1 MALHQPSTVHF
12 RGGLVFCPSSLLAR
26 ERRTALASQ
35 LAKRP
40 GLGVEL
46 DMDMVRSHPHRSLE
60 AWRCVTPGWLYAS
73 LLI

>member
-12 RGGLVFCPSSLLAR
+12 RGGLVFCPSLLLVR

-40 GLGVEL
+40 GLGVKL
-46 DMDMVRSHPHRSLE
+46 HMGMVRSYPHRSLE
-60 AWRCVTPGWLYAS
+60 AWRCVTRDGSTPLY
-73 LLI
+73 